1 MNERAYYKQ
10 QKRKKILLLIQPTR
24 LVGINCHHEF
34 GFKMHQ
40 KTSGKIIQIKNKYT
54 TLQIDK

>member
-1 MNERAYYKQ
+1 MKGLIISSKKE
-10 QKRKKILLLIQPTR
+10 KKILLLIQPTR
-24 LVGINCHHEF
+24 LIGINCHYEF

-40 KTSGKIIQIKNKYT
+40 KQVEKIIQIKNKYT